1 MAVPGPVTSAMSVG
15 CHDLLRTAGA
25 TAVCAAEHVL
35 ADAGRIGVDATT
47 RSDEPMRSTD
57 GLDRVMLRV
66 HEELPSRGGFSA
78 ERIAVG
84 SGVPLSRVRALLPEL
99 ELLGL
104 VQKCEAGWSRTQG

>member
-15 CHDLLRTAGA
+15 CHDLLRTTAA
-25 TAVCAAEHVL
+25 TAVCSAAHVM

-47 RSDEPMRSTD
+47 RSDEPARSTD

-66 HEELPSRGGFSA
+66 HEELPSRGGVSA

-104 VQKCEAGWSRTQG
+104 VQKCEAGWCRGPG